1 MERFASPLTITLS
14 SEYDSNMTDENFCHK
29 YVAQASQF
37 FTVLKMKTPA
47 AAGVGKYYFT
57 TRNPG
62 RLGAEPE
69 GDIGSGLGDVGGVVG
84 AGAGGCGFCSGS
96 NIMPWPFSRA

>member
-1 MERFASPLTITLS
+1 MTITLS
-14 SEYDSNMTDENFCHK
+14 SEYDSNMTSKNFCHK

-37 FTVLKMKTPA
+37 LRCAILYKGRKTPA
-47 AAGVGKYYFT
+47 AAGVKGFYFT

-62 RLGAEPE
+62 RLGAVPE
-69 GDIGSGLGDVGGVVG
+69 GDIGSGLGEVGGV

-96 NIMPWPFSRA
+96 NIIPWPFSRA